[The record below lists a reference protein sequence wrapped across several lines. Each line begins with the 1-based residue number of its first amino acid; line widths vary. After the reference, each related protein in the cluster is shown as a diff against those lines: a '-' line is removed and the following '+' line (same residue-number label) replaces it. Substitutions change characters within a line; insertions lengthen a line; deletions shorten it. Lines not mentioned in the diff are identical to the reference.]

1 MSEDSQDIVTIKI
14 AGIEYQLYCPQE
26 EQSSLIEAGEILDKR
41 IKSIKR
47 KTRNLPIEKVAV
59 LAGLDVVN
67 EFLSN
72 EGASVSNSN
81 DTSTDKNDKKIS
93 ADTSDEKTD
102 ASEEE
107 NLSLKLVDEISELS
121 KL

>member
-1 MSEDSQDIVTIKI
+1 MSEDSQDIVTLKI
-14 AGIEYQLYCPQE
+14 AGIEYQLYCPPE

-67 EFLSN
+67 EFLSS
-72 EGASVSNSN
+72 EGTSVTNSV
-81 DTSTDKNDKKIS
+81 DTTADKNDKKIS
-93 ADTSDEKTD
+93 ANPSEEKTD
-102 ASEEE
+102 ATEEE

>member
-1 MSEDSQDIVTIKI
+1 MSEDDQDIVTLKI
-14 AGIEYQLYCPQE
+14 AGIEYQLYCPPE
-26 EQSSLIEAGEILDKR
+26 EQSTLIEAGEILDKR

-67 EFLSN
+67 EFLST
-72 EGASVSNSN
+72 EGASSTEAN
-81 DTSTDKNDKKIS
+81 DESS
-93 ADTSDEKTD
+93 AATDEKSAANVSEKKVD
-102 ASEEE
+102 SSEEE